1 MRVSPASPPKTLRI
15 ELAISCASEAMLFMT
30 RTIWSMETGAPGR
43 ISPPSATT
51 GPPGVP
57 EVSSKYFS
65 PSIPS
70 LETEAVESVRSVTP
84 LSILMVTTAR
94 PSSFNSMASTR
105 PT

>member
-15 ELAISCASEAMLFMT
+15 AVAISCASAAMLFMT
-30 RTIWSMETGAPGR
+30 STIWSMETGAPGR
-43 ISPPSATT
+43 MDPPSVTT
-51 GPPGVP
+51 EPPGVP
-57 EVSSKYFS
+57 EVSSKNFS

-84 LSILMVTTAR
+84 LSILMVTTAW
-94 PSSFNSMASTR
+94 PMSLSTMSSTR